1 MELGRYIYILSISL
15 NSKYNHPL
23 LFFAFRN
30 RISQFHL
37 LYIIKY
43 RNKIYST
50 KVTEG
55 TNTKKFCW
63 FEFEKLIIDQDFKT

>member
-1 MELGRYIYILSISL
+1 MAEI
-15 NSKYNHPL
+15 
-23 LFFAFRN
+23 
-30 RISQFHL
+30 HL
-37 LYIIKY
+37 LDIIKY